1 MTEADW
7 NSCTDPQ
14 ALLDFLHDSGKLS
27 DRKARLF
34 AVACC
39 RRIWH
44 LLTDARSRTAVAVA
58 ERYADGQVTVH
69 QLAVAHVRAWD
80 PAFANPAQAAV
91 LAAAGIPLGRAFAKP
106 ALQQAQAVATDTAW
120 AAAKEAWDAVLYAS
134 TPTSRAAAWAA
145 AKDSALATQVTLLL
159 CIVGNPFYP
168 VSLDPT
174 WLVWHDGLIR
184 QLAQA
189 AYQERQLPSGLL
201 DLDRLAVLADGLEES
216 GCTDPE
222 MLAHLRGPGP
232 HTRGCWAVDTILAK
246 E

>member
-14 ALLDFLHDSGKLS
+14 ALLDWLRQQGSLS

-69 QLAVAHVRAWD
+69 QLAAAHVRAWD

-91 LAAAGIPLGRAFAKP
+91 LAAVGIPLGMVSARAARLP
-106 ALQQAQAVATDTAW
+106 AQAVATDTAW
-120 AAAKEAWDAVLYAS
+120 AATKEPWDTLLYAS
-134 TPTSRAAAWAA
+134 TPAVRAAAWAA
-145 AKDSALATQVTLLL
+145 ATDSARAIQAALLRCL
-159 CIVGNPFYP
+159 VGNPFGP
-168 VSLDPT
+168 AALDAT
-174 WLVWHDGLIR
+174 WLAWNGGLIG

-189 AYQERQLPSGLL
+189 AYDERQLPSGHL
-201 DLDRLAVLADGLEES
+201 DPDRLAVLADALEEA
-216 GCTDPE
+216 GCDQE
-222 MLAHLRGPGP
+222 ILGHLRSPGP
-232 HTRGCWAVDTILAK
+232 HVRGCWPLDLCLGRS
-246 E
+246 